1 MEYPYEPAG
10 FAAGLEFVAMS
21 GPDRAYVK
29 QMADEA
35 YEDARA
41 ALMQLTT

>member
-10 FAAGLEFVAMS
+10 FAAGLEFMAMS
-21 GPDRAYVK
+21 GPDRAYLQ
-29 QMADEA
+29 QMA
-35 YEDARA
+35 EDAFGDTRA